1 MDSTNPFSHS
11 SGFMNL
17 LNNQQ
22 ENPSLE
28 PNPYGG
34 FSPIIEL
41 GSSEVS
47 VFNSQCTDD
56 PILGKPTPEGRKE
69 RRNWSPKEDILLI
82 SAWLNTSKDPVV
94 GNEQRAAAFW
104 TRIAAYFN
112 SSVRKNPELAGIP
125 SRDHTHCKQRW
136 QRINDQVCKFVGCY
150 EAAHSTIKS
159 GWSDEDY
166 KKLALDLFFSDH
178 KNKFTLEHAWLELRH
193 DQKWCGEG
201 SSKRKNVE
209 EASTQSSNSFSVG
222 FQDDEPLGRPAG
234 VKASK
239 AKGKRSLSNRNTVAQ
254 ESKDML
260 EFQDMWAIKEKDLRM
275 KDKLSD
281 KKLLDSLLLKTEP
294 LTDMELAL
302 KNKLISD
309 MLSN

>member
-11 SGFMNL
+11 SGFTNL
-17 LNNQQ
+17 LNSQQ
-22 ENPSLE
+22 GNPCLQ
-28 PNPYGG
+28 PNPYDG
-34 FSPIIEL
+34 FSPIIDL
-41 GSSEVS
+41 GSSDVP
-47 VFNSQCTDD
+47 VFSSECTDD
-56 PILGKPTPEGRKE
+56 PILGKPKRECRKE
-69 RRNWSPKEDILLI
+69 RRNWSPKEDIVLI
-82 SAWLNTSKDPVV
+82 SSWLNTSKDPVV
-94 GNEQRAAAFW
+94 GNEQRATAFW

-112 SSVRKNPELAGIP
+112 SSLKKIPELAGIP
-125 SRDHTHCKQRW
+125 SRGHDHCKQRW

-159 GWSDEDY
+159 GWGDEDY
-166 KKLALDLFFSDH
+166 KKLALDLFFNDYG
-178 KNKFTLEHAWLELRH
+178 NKFTLEHAWLELRQ

-201 SSKRKNVE
+201 SSKRRRVE
-209 EASTQSSNSFSVG
+209 EAG
-222 FQDDEPLGRPAG
+222 LEDEPLSRPPG

-239 AKGKRSLSNRNTVAQ
+239 AKGKKSLSNKPTVDQ

-260 EFQDMWAIKEKDLRM
+260 EFQEMWAIKEKDLLL

-294 LTDMELAL
+294 LNDMELAL

-309 MLSN
+309 LYF